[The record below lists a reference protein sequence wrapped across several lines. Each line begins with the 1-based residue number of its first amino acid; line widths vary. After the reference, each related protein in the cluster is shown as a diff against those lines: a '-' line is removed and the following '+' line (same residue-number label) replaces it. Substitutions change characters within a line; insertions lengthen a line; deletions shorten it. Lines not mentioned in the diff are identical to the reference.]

1 MTTRTIEP
9 AGVPPEPAGVPPERA
24 TQVLPP
30 LRRDPR
36 VLGWAVGHGVSTVGD
51 QILYVALVF
60 TAAQVAPPAVVG
72 LITACA
78 VLPNAVL
85 TLLGGAVVD
94 RTDARRIMIIS
105 DLGQLAVLVAALV
118 VLAFHGVSVPLLIAL
133 ALAFGTA
140 TAFYNPASF
149 AFPRQL
155 RPTADLTRV
164 AGVRQLTDRFAT
176 IGGPPLGGVLVAG
189 FGLAGALLVDA
200 VTFAVIAIVL
210 LLVRPRWPRER
221 ATGATIL
228 ADVRGGLSYVWSTP
242 RVRHLVIALAG
253 LNVFASPVIAV
264 GLALRTAG
272 EGWGATALGVL
283 MGSIGAAAVLGTLVM
298 LRWRPTHPLV
308 VALSFLLVQAVAL
321 MAIGFAPFTG
331 VLAATLTVGLTAGL
345 ASPLLA
351 GAFQATVDDAYVAR
365 AGSVTTLSDSAL
377 IPLSLAGFGLLAGA
391 TSVATAC
398 AAFGG
403 AFLLQMAF
411 TLSRR
416 QVRHV
421 RADGSVA
428 ANHPMDGATHAN
440 FQ

>member
-1 MTTRTIEP
+1 MTTPPTTAITPDDGQPP
-9 AGVPPEPAGVPPERA
+9 AAASP
-24 TQVLPP
+24 LPP
-30 LRRDPR
+30 LTRDAR
-36 VLGWAVGHGVSTVGD
+36 VLGWAFGRGVSTVGD

-78 VLPNAVL
+78 VLPNAAF
-85 TLLGGAVVD
+85 TLFGGAVVD
-94 RTDARRIMIIS
+94 RTDARRVMIVS
-105 DLGQLAVLVAALV
+105 DLAQLAILLAALV
-118 VLAFHGVSVPLLIAL
+118 VLAFHGVSVAMLVAL

-155 RPTADLTRV
+155 RPTGDLTRV
-164 AGVRQLTDRFAT
+164 ASIRQLTDRTAT
-176 IGGPPLGGVLVAG
+176 IGGPPLGGVLVAA

-221 ATGATIL
+221 ATGATVWTDI
-228 ADVRGGLSYVWSTP
+228 RGGLSYVWHTP
-242 RVRHLVIALAG
+242 HVRDLVIALAA
-253 LNVFASPVIAV
+253 LNVFVSPVVAV
-264 GLALRTAG
+264 GLALRTTA
-272 EGWGATALGVL
+272 EGWGPTALGVL
-283 MGSIGAAAVLGTLVM
+283 MGSIGAGAVAGTMVM
-298 LRWRPTHPLV
+298 LRWRPARPLV
-308 VALSFLLVQAVAL
+308 VAMSFLLVQAIAL
-321 MAIGFAPFTG
+321 IVVGFAPLTG

-365 AGSVTTLSDSAL
+365 AGSVTALSDSAL
-377 IPLSLAGFGLLAGA
+377 MPLSLAGFGVLAGV

-398 AAFGG
+398 AVCGG
-403 AFLLQMAF
+403 AFLLQMAY

-416 QVRHV
+416 QVRQL
-421 RADGSVA
+421 RADGTVA
-428 ANHPMDGATHAN
+428 PSTSGGRSAP
-440 FQ
+440 